1 MGSPRAWQSGKK
13 KTSKSNTSV
22 YPIITLPSA
31 GFFCFL
37 VDDLPKLR
45 YNTHMNKTNETI
57 QWVGTAFIL
66 TMYVVSNFFP
76 GYDNLRNA
84 VALAG
89 GLCFFTWSYRVANK
103 PQMIINGVA
112 VVLCV
117 VGLFKGLA

>member
-1 MGSPRAWQSGKK
+1 MCR
-13 KTSKSNTSV
+13 V
-22 YPIITLPSA
+22 
-31 GFFCFL
+31 FCFL
-37 VDDLPKLR
+37 VDHLARVR